1 MARLSSLRLEA
12 LRGATQP
19 YEIKFESGKSVV
31 IIYGDNGAGKSTIC
45 DGFDL
50 LCNASVGA
58 LERKGLGKVTR
69 YWHSTNR
76 KATDIKVTL
85 TSSAGTWTAQV
96 AGGQLIC
103 SKWED

>member
-1 MARLSSLRLEA
+1 LEA

-19 YEIKFESGKSVV
+19 FEIKFESGKSVV

-50 LCNASVGA
+50 LCNGTVGS
-58 LERKGLGKVTR
+58 LDRRGLGTTSR

-76 KATDIKVTL
+76 KPTDRKPF
-85 TSSAGTWTAQV
+85 
-96 AGGQLIC
+96 
-103 SKWED
+103 